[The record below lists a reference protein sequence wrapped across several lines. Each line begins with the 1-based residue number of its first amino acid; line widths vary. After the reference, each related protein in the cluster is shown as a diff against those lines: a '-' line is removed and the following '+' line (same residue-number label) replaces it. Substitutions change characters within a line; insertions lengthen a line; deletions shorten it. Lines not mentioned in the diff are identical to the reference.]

1 MIRKTIMSARR
12 HWREALAA
20 VAPFVLL
27 LPLLTLTAQWTSISI
42 GWFSADLMKWLV
54 QVLGRGFIRLV
65 FDLPNF
71 AVSIVAGLAFGI
83 ANRERAL
90 RLAWFFGIGMFVA
103 QTVSAFLPNRSEW
116 YLCLFNLAH
125 VVLPVAAAAA
135 LLRLSQVKPPGFC
148 QKCGYDLTGNVS
160 GVCPECGTGV

>member
-1 MIRKTIMSARR
+1 
-12 HWREALAA
+12 
-20 VAPFVLL
+20 
-27 LPLLTLTAQWTSISI
+27 
-42 GWFSADLMKWLV
+42 MKWLI
-54 QVLGRGFIRLV
+54 QVLGMGFIRLV

-71 AVSIVAGLAFGI
+71 AVSIAAGLAFGI
-83 ANRERAL
+83 VNRERAL

-103 QTVSAFLPNRSEW
+103 QTVPAFLSNRSEW
-116 YLCLFNLAH
+116 YLSFFLCNLAH

-135 LLRLSQVKPPGFC
+135 LLRLSPVKPPGSC